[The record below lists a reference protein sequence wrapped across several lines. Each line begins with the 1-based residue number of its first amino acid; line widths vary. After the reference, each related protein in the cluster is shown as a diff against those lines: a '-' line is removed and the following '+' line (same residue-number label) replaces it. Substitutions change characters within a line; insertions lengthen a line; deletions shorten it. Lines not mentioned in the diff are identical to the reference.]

1 MPKTLVEVRWIDLDA
16 ATPDLEYW
24 RDMLDA
30 EERAQA
36 RRFRF
41 DRDRRRY
48 IVRHGWL
55 RELLARRLECSP
67 REIRFAHNPFGKPAL
82 PDRDLGFNL
91 SRSAGTAL
99 CVVARGLE
107 LGCDLERRNR
117 DLATDA
123 VAERFF
129 SPLEQARLSSL
140 PADRRVEGFFNC
152 WTRKEAYIKARG
164 LGLSYPLD
172 AFDVSL
178 APDEPAR
185 LLRGCDGWSVQS
197 FEPAPGF
204 AAAVVAEAGDWTL
217 SLPAPGD
224 AP

>member
-1 MPKTLVEVRWIDLDA
+1 VPKTLVEVSWIDLDA
-16 ATPDLEYW
+16 ATPDLEDW
-24 RDMLDA
+24 RDKLDA

-36 RRFRF
+36 QRFRF

-48 IVRHGWL
+48 VVRHLWL

-82 PDRDLGFNL
+82 PGRDLNFNL
-91 SRSAGTAL
+91 SRSAGKAL
-99 CVVARGLE
+99 CVVAQGVE
-107 LGCDLERRNR
+107 LGCDLELRNR

-129 SPLEQARLSSL
+129 SPIEQLCLSSL

-185 LLRGCDGWSVQS
+185 LLRGCEGWSVQS

-204 AAAVVAEAGDWTL
+204 AAAVVAEARDWAL
-217 SLPAPGD
+217 SLPA
-224 AP
+224 